1 MVETERIGTLI
12 QRIKVTVSY
21 DLLIKFSLLTS

>member
-1 MVETERIGTLI
+1 MVETERTGTLI
-12 QRIKVTVSY
+12 QRIKVPVSY

>member
-1 MVETERIGTLI
+1 MVETERTVTLI